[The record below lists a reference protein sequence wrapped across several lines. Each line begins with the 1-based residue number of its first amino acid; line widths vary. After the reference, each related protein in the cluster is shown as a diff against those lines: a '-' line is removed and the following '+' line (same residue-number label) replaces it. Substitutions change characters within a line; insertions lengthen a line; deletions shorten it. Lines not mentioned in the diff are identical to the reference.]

1 MSDEPLSKE
10 LPGELLE
17 AAKQFVAFQEDADKE
32 FARLSAAL
40 ADEDMGEIDRA
51 VALSDMH
58 ELQQA
63 LTERLTALNAMAQG
77 LRDEGKVEQEYQGFV

>member
-1 MSDEPLSKE
+1 MSDKPLSKE
-10 LPGELLE
+10 LPAELLE
-17 AAKQFVAFQEDADKE
+17 AVKQFVAFQEEADKE

-40 ADEDMGEIDRA
+40 GDDDMGEIDRA